1 MNHSKRACLALALG
15 LLLGAAAGGCSGSG
29 KSGHNPTEKDKLQE
43 IAQMLRT
50 VESDKTRP
58 PARLADLGAVEPMLP
73 TSAQS
78 LRSGDIVYVWGARL
92 SSGGNASS
100 TVLAYEKKAAT
111 EGGWV
116 LMQDGTV
123 KKLSAAEFAG
133 APKAR

>member
-1 MNHSKRACLALALG
+1 MNHSRQVCLALTLG

-29 KSGHNPTEKDKLQE
+29 KTVYVPTEKDKLQE

-50 VESDKTRP
+50 VEADKTRP

-73 TSAQS
+73 LSAQD
-78 LRSGDIVYVWGARL
+78 LRSGAIVYVWGARL
-92 SSGGNASS
+92 SSGGDASS
-100 TVLAYEKKAAT
+100 AVLAYEKKAPA

-123 KKLSAAEFAG
+123 KKMTAAEFGA